1 MACRPGRAGRLPD
14 RLSRVTSHGH
24 YAFASSV
31 LTLSGRELERRARR
45 IVASVDTDPLGLAAA
60 FPGLPNAF
68 TAVRW
73 WSDGGWLRW
82 ESWHSYPQ
90 TGEMVRTESALEPS

>member
-1 MACRPGRAGRLPD
+1 MDA
-14 RLSRVTSHGH
+14 
-24 YAFASSV
+24 
-31 LTLSGRELERRARR
+31 
-45 IVASVDTDPLGLAAA
+45 DPLGLAAA

-90 TGEMVRTESALEPS
+90 TGEIVRTESALEPS